1 MECET
6 YLDNVDVT
14 TSQELPTSN
23 DVAAA
28 ASAKCTALARIYVY
42 NFKPAARHQWF
53 DLERGK
59 RAVIFQR
66 LVSNASGQV

>member
-6 YLDNVDVT
+6 YLDNDDVT

-28 ASAKCTALARIYVY
+28 ASAKWIPLERIYVY
-42 NFKPAARHQWF
+42 NFKPAARRQWS
-53 DLERGK
+53 DLDVES
-59 RAVIFQR
+59 V
-66 LVSNASGQV
+66 L